1 MARKRRQDKPTR
13 IAIAIELDQPY
24 RHHYDSC
31 RGILQYAAER
41 GWQTVIDPQL
51 VGMTGQGG
59 VAEYDG
65 IVGRIGVRAAEEAAA
80 HGIPVVNH
88 WFNSPARDLPCV
100 SGDDREAGRIAGEHL
115 LARGFRRFGYVGMS
129 RDRACPLE
137 FSGFAQAVMAQ
148 GFEAPS
154 KLAVPRNFETS
165 REVFA
170 RFRSQVHQWLAG
182 LTVPVGIF
190 LSDEIIARYLV
201 QICSELGLRVP
212 LDVGIVTLLDADT
225 VALGLE
231 PSLSSV
237 DHDWQRVGYCAAE
250 LLDRL
255 MSSRR
260 RPPKKPILIPPRSL
274 TVRESSDAFVV
285 ADPLA
290 AKALRF
296 IADHAREAISVED
309 VARHINTTTRTLAR
323 RFGQFL
329 GRSPWDEI
337 CRLRTEYVKRRLEEP
352 AIRLGDLATE
362 CGFHSPSH
370 FALFFRKMTGMR
382 PKDYRKSVAGQ

>member
-1 MARKRRQDKPTR
+1 MARKRRTNKPKR

-41 GWQTVIDPQL
+41 GWQTVIDPHL

-59 VAEYDG
+59 VGEYDG

-80 HGIPVVNH
+80 RGIPVVNH
-88 WFNSPARDLPCV
+88 WLNSPVKGLPGV
-100 SGDDREAGRIAGEHL
+100 LPDIREGGRIASEHL
-115 LARGFRRFGYVGMS
+115 LARGFRHFGHVGFS
-129 RDRACPLE
+129 RDRVGPLE
-137 FSGFAQAVMAQ
+137 FDGFAQAVKAQ

-154 KLAVPRNFETS
+154 RLTVPRNFEAS

-182 LTVPVGIF
+182 LTLPAGVL
-190 LSDEIIARYLV
+190 LSDEIVARYLA
-201 QICSELGLRVP
+201 QICGELGLRVP
-212 LDVGIVTLLDADT
+212 LDVGIVTELDADT

-237 DHDWQRVGYCAAE
+237 DHDMQQVGCRAAE
-250 LLDRL
+250 LLDEL
-255 MSSRR
+255 MTSRR
-260 RPPKKPILIPPRSL
+260 RPPAEPILIPPKGL

-285 ADPLA
+285 ADPLV

-309 VARHINTTTRTLAR
+309 VARRANTTTRTLAR

-329 GRSPWDEI
+329 GRSPWDEL
-337 CRLRTEYVKRRLEEP
+337 CRLRTEYIKRRLEGP
-352 AIRLGDLATE
+352 AIRLGDLARE

-382 PKDYRKSVAGQ
+382 PKDYRKSIAGK

>member
-1 MARKRRQDKPTR
+1 MARKRRQNKPKR

-41 GWQTVIDPQL
+41 GWRIVIDPQL

-59 VAEYDG
+59 VGEYDG
-65 IVGRIGVRAAEEAAA
+65 VVGRIGLRAAKEAAA
-80 HGIPVVNH
+80 RGIPVVNH
-88 WFNSPARDLPCV
+88 WFNSPAKGLPGVFADC
-100 SGDDREAGRIAGEHL
+100 REAGRIAGEHL
-115 LARGFRRFGYVGMS
+115 LACGFRHFGYVGIS
-129 RDRACPLE
+129 HDRVCPLE
-137 FSGFAQAVMAQ
+137 SAGFEEAVKAR
-148 GFEAPS
+148 GCEAPS
-154 KLAVPRNFETS
+154 KLTVPRNFETT

-170 RFRSQVHQWLAG
+170 RFRWQVHQWLAG
-182 LTVPVGIF
+182 LTVPAGVF
-190 LSDEIIARYLV
+190 LSDEIVARYLA
-201 QICSELGLRVP
+201 QICGELNLRVP
-212 LDVGIVTLLDADT
+212 LDVGIVTELDADT

-237 DHDWQRVGYCAAE
+237 DHDMQQVGCRAAE
-250 LLDRL
+250 LLDKL
-255 MSSRR
+255 MTSRR
-260 RPPKKPILIPPRSL
+260 KPPAEPILIPPRGL

-285 ADPLA
+285 ADPLV

-296 IADHAREAISVED
+296 IADHAREATSVED
-309 VARHINTTTRTLAR
+309 VARRVNTTTRTLAR

-329 GRSPWDEI
+329 GRSPWDEL
-337 CRLRTEYVKRRLEEP
+337 CRLRTEYIKRRLEGP
-352 AIRLGDLATE
+352 AIRLGDLARE

-382 PKDYRKSVAGQ
+382 PKDYRKSIAGK